1 MTLISE
7 GSLPDLHA
15 ASQPV
20 SRPPLYIT
28 ILKYAYHRYHHTAA
42 HFSSVKRVK
51 VSRKSGTKSK
61 HQRYHLYRR
70 SCRVTT
76 WRKNFKV
83 FDKTLK
89 FFVTLI
95 LEGSLPDLHAASQ
108 PVSRPPLYI
117 TILKYAYHRYHHT
130 AAHFSSVKRVKVS
143 RKSGTKSK
151 HQRYHLY
158 RRSCRVTTWRK
169 NFKVFDKTLK
179 FFVTLILEGSLPDL
193 HAASQ

>member
-1 MTLISE
+1 MMRRVVFFPGGLPKGAPLWYRWYGCHGYRRSRRVTTWRNFKVFVKTLKFLVPLILE

-28 ILKYAYHRYHHTAA
+28 ILKYAYHRYHHTTA

-51 VSRKSGTKSK
+51 MSRKSDTRSK

-95 LEGSLPDLHAASQ
+95 LEGSLPDLRAASQ
-108 PVSRPPLYI
+108 PASRLS
-117 TILKYAYHRYHHT
+117 A
-130 AAHFSSVKRVKVS
+130 S
-143 RKSGTKSK
+143 RRIIPMTGQS
-151 HQRYHLY
+151 
-158 RRSCRVTTWRK
+158 
-169 NFKVFDKTLK
+169 
-179 FFVTLILEGSLPDL
+179 LE
-193 HAASQ
+193 